1 MIKKGKVFT
10 ITVYTDAGHGWGK
23 VKRKV
28 LDNLGIAPD
37 VSSYSYQYKD
47 NVYLE
52 EDCDLSLL
60 LQRLHSDNVSVKWVT
75 KHTDGDSK
83 IRSYERYEHVQDTN
97 QTA

>member
-1 MIKKGKVFT
+1 MTDKKTFT

-28 LDNLGIAPD
+28 LENLGIAPD

-52 EDCDLSLL
+52 EDRDLTLL
-60 LQRLHSDNVSVKWVT
+60 IQCLHSNNVAIKWVT

-83 IRSYERYEHVQDTN
+83 IRSYERYSYVQNTN
-97 QTA
+97 PTA

>member
-1 MIKKGKVFT
+1 MANKKTFT

-28 LDNLGIAPD
+28 LENLGIAPD

-52 EDCDLSLL
+52 EDCDLTTLCMAL
-60 LQRLHSDNVSVKWVT
+60 NERDTRVKFVE
-75 KHTDGDSK
+75 KRSERDSK
-83 IRSYERYEHVQDTN
+83 IRSYERYEYGF
-97 QTA
+97 

>member
-1 MIKKGKVFT
+1 MANKKTFT
-10 ITVYTDAGHGWGK
+10 ITVYTDAGHGWAK
-23 VKRKV
+23 TKRKV
-28 LDNLGIAPD
+28 LENLGIAPH

-60 LQRLHSDNVSVKWVT
+60 LQRLHSDDVAIKWVT
-75 KHTDGDSK
+75 KHTDGYSK
-83 IRSYERYEHVQDTN
+83 IRSYERYQYVQDTN